1 MAHDVKFSLPERTL
15 GKSDVRFKISNDEGL
30 MGTLCVS
37 KGSLVWYPKGN
48 TYGYKVSW
56 KKFDEFMKEH
66 QRLEVR

>member
-15 GKSDVRFKISNDEGL
+15 GKSDVEFKISNNSGL

-56 KKFDEFMKEH
+56 TKFDTFMKE
-66 QRLEVR
+66 QQQSESR